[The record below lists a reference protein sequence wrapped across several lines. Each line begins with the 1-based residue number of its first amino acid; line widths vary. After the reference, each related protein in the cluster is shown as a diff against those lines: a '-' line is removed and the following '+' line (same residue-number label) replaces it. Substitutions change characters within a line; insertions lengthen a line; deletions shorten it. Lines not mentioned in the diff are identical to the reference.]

1 LTRMKML
8 DIMAIGRTHQGMVRS
23 NNEDSFCV
31 DKELGL
37 FMVADG
43 MGGHAS
49 GEVASRMAV
58 EIIKETFEKSLKDKD
73 VPLVGRMD
81 PGLSAEANRLL
92 SSIRF
97 ANRAIFEMSQKGP
110 EFYGMG
116 TTLVGLLAQADHM
129 IQVHVGDSRIYRF
142 RSGQVTQLTE
152 DHSLVLHQVKLGL
165 LTEDEARASRA
176 KNVITRAIGV
186 LRDVEVDL
194 QMHEWV
200 EGDTYVLCSDGL
212 SDLLSADEIGQLLE
226 STGTD
231 LGASG
236 DALIQMALDRGGHD
250 NVTVV
255 LVRLGKMKHRAGLI
269 RGTIGRIFRGHAE
282 A

>member
-1 LTRMKML
+1 
-8 DIMAIGRTHQGMVRS
+8 
-23 NNEDSFCV
+23 
-31 DKELGL
+31 
-37 FMVADG
+37 
-43 MGGHAS
+43 
-49 GEVASRMAV
+49 
-58 EIIKETFEKSLKDKD
+58 
-73 VPLVGRMD
+73 
-81 PGLSAEANRLL
+81 
-92 SSIRF
+92 
-97 ANRAIFEMSQKGP
+97 
-110 EFYGMG
+110 MG

-194 QMHEWV
+194 QMHQWV

-226 STGTD
+226 SAGTD
-231 LGASG
+231 LEASG

-255 LVRLGKMKHRAGLI
+255 LVRLGKMKHRAGLL